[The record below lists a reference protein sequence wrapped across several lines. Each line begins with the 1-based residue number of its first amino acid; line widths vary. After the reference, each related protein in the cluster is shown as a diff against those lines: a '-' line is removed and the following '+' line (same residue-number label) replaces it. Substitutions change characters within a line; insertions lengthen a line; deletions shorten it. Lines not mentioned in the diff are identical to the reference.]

1 MRCLKR
7 SIWQLA
13 MTLVSRAVLLGS
25 LLLGCGLVLAED
37 EAVPDAEFLEYL
49 GLWEESDEDWLLF
62 DEPITADAEERS
74 DPVPEG
80 EESTEKTD
88 ES

>member
-1 MRCLKR
+1 MEITARK
-7 SIWQLA
+7 A
-13 MTLVSRAVLLGS
+13 ALLGS
-25 LLLGCGLVLAED
+25 LIMGCSLVLAADD
-37 EAVPDAEFLEYL
+37 EAPDAEFLEYL
-49 GLWEESDEDWLLF
+49 GFWEESDEEWLIF
-62 DEPITADAEERS
+62 NEPVTADAEERS